1 MMNSGA
7 LIVVPLLLREDTKLL
22 SDDVAQSN
30 VQPQLFSDRVVDSFQ
45 NVNLQNILDSDAS
58 YKIFIVKHFITEV
71 KDFARSV
78 AVLVALHYLFNA
90 TYSTKLNS
98 FYSFLPRNA
107 LEINDMLNCPTK
119 TLDLVFKLKSDNL
132 I

>member
-1 MMNSGA
+1 MNSGA

-78 AVLVALHYLFNA
+78 AVLVALHYVQ
-90 TYSTKLNS
+90 
-98 FYSFLPRNA
+98 
-107 LEINDMLNCPTK
+107 CH
-119 TLDLVFKLKSDNL
+119 V
-132 I
+132 

>member
-45 NVNLQNILDSDAS
+45 NVNLQN
-58 YKIFIVKHFITEV
+58 
-71 KDFARSV
+71 
-78 AVLVALHYLFNA
+78 YLFNA